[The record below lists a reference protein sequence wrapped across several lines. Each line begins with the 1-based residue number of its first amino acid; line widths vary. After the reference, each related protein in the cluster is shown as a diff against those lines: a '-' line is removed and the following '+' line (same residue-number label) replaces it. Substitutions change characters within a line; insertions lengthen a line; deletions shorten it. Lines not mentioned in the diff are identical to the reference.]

1 MFNQQIFCRTPKM
14 SRIFMQIL
22 NIYFQSV
29 MPIWTDFIDSIY
41 YWHLFP
47 LGIWCAN
54 FKNNLKCY
62 LTYTDVYK
70 SLGLDNQLP
79 RTEYEYGSGADILWI
94 LALAKNDGNSSRS
107 PSLFEK
113 LNHRPSETDD
123 AELCSF
129 YSQLLETERAISP
142 ECCNLSHYSGC
153 H

>member
-1 MFNQQIFCRTPKM
+1 ML
-14 SRIFMQIL
+14 SR
-22 NIYFQSV
+22 
-29 MPIWTDFIDSIY
+29 
-41 YWHLFP
+41 
-47 LGIWCAN
+47 G
-54 FKNNLKCY
+54 
-62 LTYTDVYK
+62 TYIDVYK

-129 YSQLLETERAISP
+129 YSQLLETERAISA
-142 ECCNLSHYSGC
+142 ECCKLLHLGSFCYNSSSQLGLKLGYKDQS
-153 H
+153 